1 MSQKTSGETVPFVY
15 AANNWN
21 GVLCGEVIRAL
32 GYRPKALLLH
42 PRPHRKLGDE
52 LCALFPQVPVITW
65 GADVEDELREAGAD
79 MLLSVNFGYIFKKSS
94 LSLFRY
100 PVNLHMSYLPHN
112 KGAHPNVWA
121 IYEGTPAGVTL
132 HVMSPEVDTG
142 DIIAQAEVPVDPAET
157 GKSLYSKLERA
168 SAALLEEWL
177 PILMSGCFPTRPM
190 PQGGS
195 CHRADEFAALCA
207 IDPEAP
213 TTAGELIRRLRAL
226 EFPPYRNAHFVG
238 TAQPLFLNIAVSQ
251 AGERRTAP

>member
-1 MSQKTSGETVPFVY
+1 MPQGASDGTLSFIY
-15 AANNWN
+15 AANNKN
-21 GVLCGEVIRAL
+21 GLLCGEVIRAS

-42 PRPHRKLGDE
+42 PQSNRKFGEE
-52 LCALFPQVPVITW
+52 LCALFPDVPVIEW
-65 GADVEDELREAGAD
+65 GTDSEGRLREGAD
-79 MLLSVNFGYIFKKSS
+79 MLLSVNFGYIFKSS
-94 LSLFRY
+94 TLARFRY
-100 PVNLHMSYLPHN
+100 PVNLHMSYLPYN

-177 PILMSGCFPTRPM
+177 PVLMTGCFPTRPM

-238 TAQPLFLNIAVSQ
+238 NAQPLFLNVAVSQ
-251 AGERRTAP
+251 DGERRTAP